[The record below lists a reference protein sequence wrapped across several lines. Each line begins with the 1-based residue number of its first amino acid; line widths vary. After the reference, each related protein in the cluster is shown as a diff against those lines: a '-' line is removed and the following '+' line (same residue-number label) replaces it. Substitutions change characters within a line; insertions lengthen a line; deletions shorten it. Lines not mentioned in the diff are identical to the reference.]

1 MSHVSLICK
10 IKDQQKSHKRKNP
23 RAKPELLLTGEDM
36 TKLIRHFPQTSE
48 SLATYLSKDK
58 MQAFG
63 SELLKILNEHKRD
76 QKAFTNALLEMQAFS
91 HGGRVGMLL
100 LNKVY
105 RRILEEFKM
114 VSEINEIFKLLNFYT
129 HFATGELKRKAFK
142 SADEEDTDHC
152 TKRARSASV
161 RPASNS
167 SSQDY

>member
-63 SELLKILNEHKRD
+63 SDLLKILNEHKRD

-114 VSEINEIFKLLNFYT
+114 MPEINELFHVLNFYT
-129 HFATGELKRKAFK
+129 HHLTGELRQKIEH
-142 SADEEDTDHC
+142 DDDDTNFRPN
-152 TKRARSASV
+152 KRARSE
-161 RPASNS
+161 S

>member
-1 MSHVSLICK
+1 MSFSLICK
-10 IKDQQKSHKRKNP
+10 LQDFQKSLKRKKLGAPLLITPEETNDLIRYLP
-23 RAKPELLLTGEDM
+23 KDEPALSKYLQHDKVKAYGDELLTVLTGH
-36 TKLIRHFPQTSE
+36 TRN
-48 SLATYLSKDK
+48 
-58 MQAFG
+58 QA
-63 SELLKILNEHKRD
+63 
-76 QKAFTNALLEMQAFS
+76 AFTNALLEMQAFAR
-91 HGGRVGMLL
+91 GGDIGMYL

-142 SADEEDTDHC
+142 SADEEDTDHF